1 MKIGIFGGGFGLYGY
16 VPASLENGWEVHTLE
31 KYRSLIDSRPE
42 IRKMLPRLVF
52 HQDENQV
59 IQQVQALV
67 CARTPQLQ
75 IDLLERL
82 ENFGGHLFLE
92 KPLAPKIVTHEQ
104 TLNLLRNRHFSVAYL
119 FPYTDWFQK
128 LRSKALE
135 REIESIEISWRVQL
149 TSNTWKSDVH
159 EGGGIAD
166 YFGIHFIPL
175 FDSLGVEIQKLEIL
189 SEPKNL
195 DIILN
200 ESNQPRLKI
209 SLSIATSNH
218 FQVKET
224 TLGGVKKIITEAAS
238 PFGAS
243 GEKGKSDPRIPYL
256 SRYMETCLQKQDSKM
271 TTRLESL
278 ALDYRRS
285 VNF

>member
-1 MKIGIFGGGFGLYGY
+1 M
-16 VPASLENGWEVHTLE
+16 
-31 KYRSLIDSRPE
+31 
-42 IRKMLPRLVF
+42 
-52 HQDENQV
+52 
-59 IQQVQALV
+59 
-67 CARTPQLQ
+67 
-75 IDLLERL
+75 
-82 ENFGGHLFLE
+82 
-92 KPLAPKIVTHEQ
+92 APKIIIHEQ

-128 LRSKALE
+128 LRSKAPE

-149 TSNTWKSDVH
+149 TSNTWKSDVR

-175 FDSLGVEIQKLEIL
+175 FDSLDIKIQDLKIL

-195 DIILN
+195 EITLN
-200 ESNQPRLKI
+200 ESNQPRIRI
-209 SLSIATSNH
+209 SLGIAPSNH
-218 FQVKET
+218 FQVNET
-224 TLGGVKKIITEAAS
+224 TLSGVNKIITETES
-238 PFGAS
+238 PFGKS
-243 GEKGKSDPRIPYL
+243 GEKGTLDPRIPYL
-256 SRYMETCLQKQDSKM
+256 SRYMESCLQKQDSKI